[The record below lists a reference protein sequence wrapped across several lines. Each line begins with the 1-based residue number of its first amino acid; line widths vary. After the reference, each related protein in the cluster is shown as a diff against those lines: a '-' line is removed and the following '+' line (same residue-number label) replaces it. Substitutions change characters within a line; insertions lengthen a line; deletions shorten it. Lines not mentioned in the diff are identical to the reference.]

1 MAPEKESQPSPGGND
16 ANDVRAVSVYGYRLA
31 QLLRHYFSQEQSALI
46 SWTWRFMTPDTHNIS
61 MASTWLDKFFEGW
74 LDVAKVPSDVSYDIK
89 PLGNRILLQYPF
101 N

>member
-1 MAPEKESQPSPGGND
+1 
-16 ANDVRAVSVYGYRLA
+16 
-31 QLLRHYFSQEQSALI
+31 
-46 SWTWRFMTPDTHNIS
+46 MTPDTHNIS
-61 MASTWLDKFFEGW
+61 MASTWLDEIFEGW